1 MEKFIMKYTLQD
13 ILVFFIMFAI
23 AIKELVTFFDWSIS
37 RVKQAMHKDQRVQTV
52 DQKLEKQ
59 IKQIEHDKGEIE
71 QQIIQ
76 LKQGDQQI
84 KQMIRDINDRTNI
97 LIQSDKD
104 SIKSWITKQY
114 HYFMRLGYIDNY
126 SLDCLEK
133 RFGHYKD
140 ENGNSF
146 IGQLMQE
153 LENLPK
159 QI

>member
-1 MEKFIMKYTLQD
+1 MEKFITKYTLQD

-59 IKQIEHDKGEIE
+59 TKRREHDKEEIE

-84 KQMIRDINDRTNI
+84 KQMIRDINDKTNI

-104 SIKSWITKQY
+104 GIKSWITKQY

-140 ENGNSF
+140 EKGNSF